1 MAAYCGH
8 FQLQQVVTKSDQQP
22 LAEMLEARERMRIVD
37 LTYCCP
43 RHVYRVAGHVIL

>member
-22 LAEMLEARERMRIVD
+22 LAEMLEAREANENRGFE
-37 LTYCCP
+37 LLLP
-43 RHVYRVAGHVIL
+43 RHVNRVAGHVIL